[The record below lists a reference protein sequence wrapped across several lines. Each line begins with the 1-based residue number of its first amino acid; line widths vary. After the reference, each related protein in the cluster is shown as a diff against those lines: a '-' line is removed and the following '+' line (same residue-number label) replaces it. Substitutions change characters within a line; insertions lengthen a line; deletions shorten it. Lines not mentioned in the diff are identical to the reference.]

1 MQCMQPSQQ
10 CACMLCNACTQ
21 AYICNA
27 HECYAMR
34 AHRHIVHS
42 NVMSSNAHTSVSA
55 LQSSVSALHSTKKL
69 GTLLPNAFQV
79 ELQTSVPAF
88 HSTKYASQMHV
99 VSGTKPS
106 YNYRP
111 GTLPVLPQCHL
122 WGRAMCLRRV
132 LQPTGSSR

>member
-1 MQCMQPSQQ
+1 MHATISTMRTYVMQCMHTGIYLQ
-10 CACMLCNACTQ
+10 CAHMLCNACTQ
-21 AYICNA
+21 AYSAFKRTEFQCTYFGVCIA
-27 HECYAMR
+27 EF
-34 AHRHIVHS
+34 
-42 NVMSSNAHTSVSA
+42 SVCIA
-55 LQSSVSALHSTKKL
+55 QHQKL

-122 WGRAMCLRRV
+122 WGRAMCLRHV
-132 LQPTGSSR
+132 LQPTGSSH